1 MWNNLE
7 KYNFI
12 LRKKVLQ
19 MTKGD
24 NIFILPCGNN
34 VYFHY
39 YGVSLK
45 QQNYNKETINYVL
58 FIVFN
63 ISIN

>member
-24 NIFILPCGNN
+24 N
-34 VYFHY
+34 YFHY

-58 FIVFN
+58 FIFFT
-63 ISIN
+63 ISVN